1 MHHYIITG
9 TSRGL
14 GMAMAKLLLERGVAV
29 VGIARSENSEL
40 LREAEASG
48 GRLMQ
53 LAGDLGELSTVSKL
67 LIDALGWLGVESGDS
82 VTLINNA
89 GVLEPIAR
97 IEEIDPED
105 LEHHMRINLM
115 APTLLVGAFLRETR
129 GEQLKRCIVNITT
142 GAAKK
147 PYAGWSAYC
156 SAKAGVDMLTR
167 VAAKETQGEQV
178 KVIGI
183 APGVVETEMQR
194 RIRESD
200 ESSFPKKGKFLRLR
214 DEGKLADP
222 IEAAARVL
230 QAIEDASLSSGE
242 IVDVRERYPD

>member
-1 MHHYIITG
+1 
-9 TSRGL
+9 
-14 GMAMAKLLLERGVAV
+14 MAMAKLLLQRGASV

-40 LREAEASG
+40 LREARIST

-53 LAGDLGELSTVSKL
+53 LAGDLGELKRIPEL
-67 LIDALGWLGVESGDS
+67 LEDALSWLGVEPMDS

-97 IEEIDPED
+97 LEELDPQE
-105 LEHHMRINLM
+105 LEHHMKINLL

-129 GEQLKRCIVNITT
+129 KRELRRRVANITS
-142 GAAKK
+142 GAAKQ

-156 SAKAGVDMLTR
+156 SAKAGLEMMTR
-167 VAAKETQGEQV
+167 VAAEESEMEEERA
-178 KVIGI
+178 KVIAV

-194 RIRESD
+194 RIWESD
-200 ESSFPKKGKFLRLR
+200 ETSFPTKGKFLRLR

-222 IEAAARVL
+222 VEAAGKVL
-230 QAIEDASLSSGE
+230 RAIEDETLLSGE